1 MKIFITL
8 INISP
13 SSLTGVTTVF
23 EKFLGNKSFREKIRK
38 NVIFEDEN
46 NNFFLFLVEL
56 HLEHNSIK
64 GVENPD
70 NLKNQSSGHP
80 FKLSFIIFLTCLA
93 KLFKL
98 FFVSYPRRPKI
109 VFLIIH
115 IDIQIKHCLSSLLM
129 VFLK

>member
-1 MKIFITL
+1 MISETSDFNIVWSFFSHCTKTSWFFNFNIWYIFTQTKI
-8 INISP
+8 
-13 SSLTGVTTVF
+13 
-23 EKFLGNKSFREKIRK
+23 
-38 NVIFEDEN
+38 
-46 NNFFLFLVEL
+46 LFLVEL

-115 IDIQIKHCLSSLLM
+115 IDIQIKHCLSWSKK
-129 VFLK
+129 FCD